1 MPNYQGP
8 TKSSINHKT
17 NKFYD
22 TTRYESYTA
31 EYNFWIK
38 VLEFTIDMLMQ
49 KVELLTNILQRLK
62 KHQRTPTIGERYILF
77 KDWFQVSI
85 GYLEYRVSTI
95 LMKSEARN
103 EDKYMR
109 SVVRDIYHKR
119 SRIHDLKNLLDDYE
133 NNFPDKSSFKS
144 DVSRRT
150 KIQRD
155 MKIFEDSI
163 NQLKEYENY
172 NTNHKQ

>member
-17 NKFYD
+17 NMFYD

-38 VLEFTIDMLMQ
+38 VLEFTIDMLM
-49 KVELLTNILQRLK
+49 KKIELLSSILQRLK
-62 KHQRTPTIGERYILF
+62 QHQRTPTIGERYVLF
-77 KDWFQVSI
+77 KNWFVYSI
-85 GYLEYRVSTI
+85 DYLEYRVSTI
-95 LMKSEARN
+95 LVKSKARN

-109 SVVRDIYHKR
+109 SVVKDIYHKK
-119 SRIHDLKNLLDDYE
+119 SRIHDLNDLLDDYE
-133 NNFPDKSSFKS
+133 NNFPDESSFKT
-144 DVSRRT
+144 DASRRT

-155 MKIFEDSI
+155 MKTFEDSI
-163 NQLKEYENY
+163 NQLRE
-172 NTNHKQ
+172 